1 MVYHFSDHFLC
12 LDHCYCRCLWLVEEV
27 KRIYEFKLSHL
38 FTSKTG
44 CLIFEKLIEKTQD
57 S

>member
-38 FTSKTG
+38 FTSRTG